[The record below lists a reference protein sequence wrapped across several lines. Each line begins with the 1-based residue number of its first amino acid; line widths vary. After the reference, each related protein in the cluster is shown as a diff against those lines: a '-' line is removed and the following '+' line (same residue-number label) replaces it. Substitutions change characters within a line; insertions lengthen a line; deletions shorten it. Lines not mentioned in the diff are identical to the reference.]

1 MSDSASVV
9 AALQPH
15 IAEIQTK
22 KPKAWNGSMT
32 IETLRS
38 LYAENIVTPETVVKE
53 VYKRLA
59 LPDADPAVWLHVI
72 PEGTSIQLAQDLL
85 KKYPV
90 PSARPP
96 LFGIPFSIKDSI
108 DIKGLPT
115 TGACPAYAYTAEKD
129 APSFVSLVEAGAIPI
144 GKVNLVRLHL
154 CISERPSPDDIGPR
168 ISSPRELWVCVRHTG
183 NLLLYSQKIT
193 SLEVPVQVPA
203 LAWPASRSRFRWQR
217 ILQVQDAYQLR
228 SITSLDLNRLEEQ
241 YVVEPG

>member
-1 MSDSASVV
+1 VSDSASVI

-15 IAEIQTK
+15 VAEIQRK
-22 KPKAWNGSMT
+22 KPKGWNGSMA

-38 LYAENIVTPETVVKE
+38 LYAEDILTPETIIKE

-59 LPDADPAVWLHVI
+59 LPDADLAVWLHVI
-72 PEGTSIQLAQDLL
+72 PERTSIQLAQDLL

-129 APSFVSLVEAGAIPI
+129 APSFVSLIEAGAIPI
-144 GKVNLVRLHL
+144 GKVNLVGSHL
-154 CISERPSPDDIGPR
+154 SISKIPLSDDTGPR
-168 ISSPRELWVCVRHTG
+168 INLPPELWVCVRHTG

-193 SLEVPVQVPA
+193 SLEVPAQVPA
-203 LAWPASRSRFRWQR
+203 LAWPASKFLSRWQR
-217 ILQVQDAYQLR
+217 ILQVQDGYQLR

-241 YVVEPG
+241 YVELG

>member
-1 MSDSASVV
+1 MA
-9 AALQPH
+9 
-15 IAEIQTK
+15 
-22 KPKAWNGSMT
+22 

-38 LYAENIVTPETVVKE
+38 LYAENILTPETVVKE

-59 LPDADPAVWLHVI
+59 LPDADHAVWLYVI

-129 APSFVSLVEAGAIPI
+129 APSFVSLVKAGAIPI
-144 GKVNLVRLHL
+144 GKVNLVWLHFL
-154 CISERPSPDDIGPR
+154 CISERPPPDDIGPR
-168 ISSPRELWVCVRHTG
+168 INSPRELWVCVRHTG
-183 NLLLYSQKIT
+183 NLLLCSQKIT
-193 SLEVPVQVPA
+193 SLEVPAQVPA
-203 LAWPASRSRFRWQR
+203 LAWPASKFRSRWQR

-228 SITSLDLNRLEEQ
+228 LITSLDLNRLEEQ